1 MTKKIKD
8 RLKPGSNRTFLAKDF
23 ESFRQQLIE
32 DAAIFFPTKIRD
44 FSEASVAGM
53 LVDMAASVG
62 DTMSFY
68 LDHQFREMDPSSAVE
83 FDNINTHLINAGVKI
98 QGASPAA
105 AVLTITLTVPAIAY
119 FDDENIKRYK
129 PKESALPYIFS
140 ETSFESESGVIFN
153 LTEDLDFAEKDANG
167 FLKASA
173 VEKDYENGV
182 VKTWLVSRNV
192 DVLSGNESVESFTI
206 EDEHV
211 PFREL
216 ALGNAN
222 VTQILS
228 VYDSDRNR
236 YYEVDTL
243 SQDTVFE
250 AVDNT
255 NRQDNEEV
263 PMSLEIKP
271 APRRFVVV
279 TTPGSFS
286 SVIRFG
292 SGNSEALDDDI
303 APDPSELALPLYGR
317 RNFPKFSIDPN
328 SLVETQT
335 LGLSPKNT
343 TIEITYRHGG
353 GIGHNVD
360 TNTITDV
367 SELSMEF
374 RHSPIPED
382 ALSVRQSISVTNPRA
397 ATGGAD
403 APDIEFLRSLIPA
416 SRNSQNR
423 IVTKQDLLARIYT
436 LPSIFGRVF
445 RVGLSEN
452 SISGMSLIVKVISLD
467 KEGNLTISPDTL
479 KKNLSVY
486 LNEFRLLSDA
496 IDVLD
501 AKVLNYKVQYEVFL
515 EKTVNKRKTLTAIN
529 RALAESLDVKYF
541 QIDQPIIIDDILN
554 VMLNTPGVI
563 SVNDLQVIP
572 IAATQSDVNLNFGTG
587 PGKRTYSTE
596 PFETAGSIKSGI
608 LRGDPGTIF
617 ELRYPEHD
625 IIGYAV

>member
-1 MTKKIKD
+1 MSKKIKD
-8 RLKPGSNRTFLAKDF
+8 KLKPGSNRTFLAKDF
-23 ESFRQQLIE
+23 EGFRQQLIE
-32 DAAIFFPTKIRD
+32 DAGIFFPNKIKD

-53 LVDMAASVG
+53 LVDMAASIG

-68 LDHQFREMDPSSAVE
+68 LDHQFREMDPSRAVE
-83 FDNINTHLINAGVKI
+83 FDNINTHLVNAGVKI
-98 QGASPAA
+98 QGAAPSSV
-105 AVLTITLTVPAIAY
+105 VLTITLTVPSVSY
-119 FDDENIKRYK
+119 YDSDNIKRFK
-129 PKESALPYIFS
+129 PKESALPYMFS
-140 ETSFESESGVIFN
+140 ETSFESESGIIFN
-153 LTEDLDFAEKDANG
+153 LTEDIDFSEKDANG
-167 FLKASA
+167 FLKANA
-173 VEKDYENGV
+173 IEKDYENGI
-182 VKTWLVSRNV
+182 VKTWLVSR
-192 DVLSGNESVESFTI
+192 DVYAISGNESVETFTI
-206 EDEHV
+206 DDEHV
-211 PFREL
+211 PFREIT
-216 ALGNAN
+216 LGNSN
-222 VTQILS
+222 LTQVLS

-250 AVDNT
+250 SVDNT
-255 NRQDNEEV
+255 NLQDIDEV
-263 PMSLEIKP
+263 PMSLEVKP
-271 APRRFVVV
+271 APRRFIVI
-279 TTPGSFS
+279 TNPGSFT

-292 SGNSEALDDDI
+292 SGNATALDDDI
-303 APDPSELALPLYGR
+303 APDPSELALPLFGR

-335 LGLSPKNT
+335 LGISPRNT
-343 TIEITYRHGG
+343 TIEVTYRHGG
-353 GIGHNVD
+353 GISHNVD
-360 TNTITDV
+360 ANTIIDLN
-367 SELSMEF
+367 ELSMEF
-374 RHSPIPED
+374 RNSPIPED
-382 ALSVRQSISVTNPRA
+382 ALTVRQSISVTNARS

-403 APDIEFLRSLIPA
+403 APDIEFLRGLIPA
-416 SRNSQNR
+416 ARNSQNR
-423 IVTKQDLLARIYT
+423 IVTKEDLLARIYT
-436 LPSIFGRVF
+436 LPSVFGRVF

-515 EKTVNKRKTLTAIN
+515 EKTVNKKKTLASIN
-529 RALAESLDVKYF
+529 RALAESLDIKYF

-554 VMLNTPGVI
+554 VILNTPGVI
-563 SVNDLQVIP
+563 SVNDLQIIP
-572 IAATQSDVNLNFGTG
+572 IVGNQSDINLNFGTG

-596 PFETAGSIKSGI
+596 PFETIGSVKSGI